1 MERQADRQ
9 TNGQKDRQI
18 DSQTGT
24 YTTVRQSDRLR
35 GRMTVAGQL
44 KSPLLFDSSSNHSS
58 DPVTKGIIQLNIKFV
73 SQIAFYLSGL
83 VQNDCMCMW
92 LCALPSELV

>member
-35 GRMTVAGQL
+35 GRMTVWQ
-44 KSPLLFDSSSNHSS
+44 
-58 DPVTKGIIQLNIKFV
+58 
-73 SQIAFYLSGL
+73 
-83 VQNDCMCMW
+83 
-92 LCALPSELV
+92 